1 MLLYVKNGC
10 TDSCVLHKIKKNI
23 RRERKQEPNRI
34 ITCNVVKLYF
44 FTFLVPCCDVRYDFR
59 VKTMFDWPLL
69 PFVMKEAHVL
79 CMFFCVFIYV
89 HWCPPCFPYQMMFVS
104 LNSGVRFT
112 RSLVLCVCFVDR
124 CLSFFFL
131 LAIVLSVFDI
141 RILITLL
148 VSSKIRIRNSEKDR

>member
-1 MLLYVKNGC
+1 MSHVAQE
-10 TDSCVLHKIKKNI
+10 VLTLCLSEVCGVVHM
-23 RRERKQEPNRI
+23 
-34 ITCNVVKLYF
+34 VKLYA
-44 FTFLVPCCDVRYDFR
+44 FTLLVPCSDVCYEFH
-59 VKTMFDWPLL
+59 VKTMFNSSLL
-69 PFVMKEAHVL
+69 PFVMQGVHVL

-104 LNSGVRFT
+104 LNSGVRVT

-148 VSSKIRIRNSEKDR
+148 VSSKIRIRNSEDR

>member
-1 MLLYVKNGC
+1 
-10 TDSCVLHKIKKNI
+10 
-23 RRERKQEPNRI
+23 
-34 ITCNVVKLYF
+34 
-44 FTFLVPCCDVRYDFR
+44 
-59 VKTMFDWPLL
+59 
-69 PFVMKEAHVL
+69 
-79 CMFFCVFIYV
+79 MFFCVFIYV

-104 LNSGVRFT
+104 LNSGVRVT

-148 VSSKIRIRNSEKDR
+148 VSSKIRIRNSEDR